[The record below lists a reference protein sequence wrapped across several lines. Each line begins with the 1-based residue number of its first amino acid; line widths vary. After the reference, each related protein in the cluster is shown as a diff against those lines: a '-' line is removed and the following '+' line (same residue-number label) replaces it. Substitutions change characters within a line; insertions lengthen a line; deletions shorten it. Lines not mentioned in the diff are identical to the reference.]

1 MSTAYDVR
9 DELFRAFND
18 HDLRQPSLYYSP
30 SAVLV
35 GPEGVVE
42 G

>member
-1 MSTAYDVR
+1 MFTAYDVR

-18 HDLRQPSLYYSP
+18 HDLHRLSRYYSP